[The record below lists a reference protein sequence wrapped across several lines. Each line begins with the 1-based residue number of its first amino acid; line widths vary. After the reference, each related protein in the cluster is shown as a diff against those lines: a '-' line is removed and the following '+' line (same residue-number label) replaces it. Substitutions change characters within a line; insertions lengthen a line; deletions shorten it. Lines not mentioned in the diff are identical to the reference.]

1 MATPR
6 IRLGRWGEDL
16 AGRFL
21 QDAGLQILETNYR
34 CARGEVDIVAQDKDE
49 VVFVE
54 VRTRRGAEFGTP
66 EESVTASKA
75 QRLIATAQHYLQ
87 QKSGEGETSW
97 RIDLVSVRLDRSGR
111 LEDISHLRHAV
122 EL

>member
-6 IRLGRWGEDL
+6 MRLGRWGEDL

-21 QDAGLQILETNYR
+21 QDAGFQILETNYR
-34 CARGEVDIVAQDKDE
+34 CPRGEVDIVAQDMDE

-66 EESVTASKA
+66 EESVTSTKA
-75 QRLIATAQHYLQ
+75 QRLIATAEHYIQ
-87 QKSGEGETSW
+87 QRSDGGEISW
-97 RIDLVSVRLDRSGR
+97 RIDLVSIHLDRSGR
-111 LEDISHLRHAV
+111 LEEINHLRHAV